1 MALDLEEQEQLD
13 AIKAWW
19 NKYGNIVT
27 LGVVLFVVVTLG
39 MQGWRYYH
47 GKQSAEAGA
56 LFALVQSA
64 AERSDAKQIREQAG
78 QVIDKYPRSGFAVR
92 AALLAARA
100 SQDMGDPKSAK
111 AQLHWVL
118 DHSQSDEVK
127 DAARLRLAGMLLDEK
142 AYDEALK
149 QLEAKHGTAFDGL
162 YEDMRGDVLAA
173 SGKTP
178 EAVSAYKIVLE
189 KLEPNS
195 AYRNLVQIKLE
206 GLGGS

>member
-1 MALDLEEQEQLD
+1 MAFDLEEQEQLD

-19 NKYGNIVT
+19 KQYGNVVT
-27 LGVVLFVVVTLG
+27 LAVALFVVVTLG
-39 MQGWRYYH
+39 MQGWRYYQ

-56 LFALVQSA
+56 LFAQVQSA
-64 AERSDAKQIREQAG
+64 AEINDAKKIREQAG
-78 QVIDKYPRSGFAVR
+78 LVIDKYPSSGFAVR

-111 AQLHWVL
+111 AQLQWVL
-118 DHSQSDEVK
+118 DHSKSEEIK
-127 DAARLRLAGMLLDEK
+127 DAARLRLAGILLDEK

-149 QLEAKHGTAFDGL
+149 QVETRHGTAFDGL

-173 SGKTP
+173 SGKAP

-189 KLEPNS
+189 KLEPGS